1 MEKYEIQYWEKE
13 QVWCRRTIEL
23 KTDKDPRTMT
33 ADELKNEI
41 ECDGDVDWI
50 DGDYN
55 WETSEIVDYDF
66 KTDFKVEEVKD

>member
-1 MEKYEIQYWEKE
+1 MKKYEVQYWEKE
-13 QVWCRRTIEL
+13 QVWCRRIIEL

-50 DGDYN
+50 EGDYN